1 MSSLKMH
8 IAISLQIQKHFNFSD
23 AFLLGAIL
31 PDMFKTILNDKAIT
45 HFLIND
51 CIVLE
56 DFINSQNTIE
66 DELILGY
73 YAHLI
78 EDNIW
83 YEEYMKK
90 KYRLYPEY
98 TDDKIYNDYAFVD
111 SIMYEKLNINM
122 NDILERLFK
131 TVEYTDITKIKLL
144 NDGKINA
151 LTIEEIKETI
161 KKNCK
166 DYYCDGNNYFYDIED
181 AEIYYKL
188 ALKELT
194 EKIEK
199 IINYNT

>member
-23 AFLLGAIL
+23 AFLLGTIL
-31 PDMFKTILNDKAIT
+31 PDMFKTILKDKAIT
-45 HFLIND
+45 HFLIDD

-90 KYRLYPEY
+90 TYKLYSEY

-122 NDILERLFK
+122 NDILESLLK
-131 TVEYTDITKIKLL
+131 TVEHTDITKIKLL
-144 NDGKINA
+144 NDEKIDF
-151 LTIEEIKETI
+151 LTTKETKEAIKE
-161 KKNCK
+161 NCK
-166 DYYCDGNNYFYDIED
+166 DYYCDGNNYFYKIED
-181 AEIYYKL
+181 AENYYKL
-188 ALKELT
+188 ALKESI

-199 IINYNT
+199 IINYNA